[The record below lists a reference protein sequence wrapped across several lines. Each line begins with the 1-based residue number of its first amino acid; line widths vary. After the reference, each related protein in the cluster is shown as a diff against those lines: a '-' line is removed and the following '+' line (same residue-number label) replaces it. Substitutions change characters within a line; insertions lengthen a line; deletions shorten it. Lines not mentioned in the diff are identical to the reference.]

1 MEKIHEEMVE
11 KWSELNDMLKDRI
24 CDLMRGLGIVRLRRA
39 PRILFNKSEEYK
51 KIPVWKL
58 EYNEE
63 TNDVIAYEED
73 GDEGF
78 YECSV
83 QEEGTID
90 GCLDLLWWLEQG
102 KFEIAK
108 KGGWHENIYRNQ
120 PIEV

>member
-1 MEKIHEEMVE
+1 MEKIHEEMVG
-11 KWSELNDMLKDRI
+11 KWSELNDTLKDRI

-39 PRILFNKSEEYK
+39 PRILFNKAEEYK

-63 TNDVIAYEED
+63 TDDVIAYEED

-108 KGGWHENIYRNQ
+108 QGGCYGKE
-120 PIEV
+120 